1 MSSNRSFPVAM
12 LSAGAFLALGMALAQ
27 AADKHITLAYIQK
40 QGDQQYFVDEA
51 QGAKDE
57 AQKLG
62 NVSVN
67 VINVSMD
74 ANAAISAMN
83 VMIGQKVDGIAIVV
97 PDQKIGPQVIDMA
110 RQAGIPIVAS
120 DDTLKDGKGE
130 AIPFVGFDGYDMG
143 HKVGL
148 AAGNLFKKAG
158 WKADGALVAAA
169 FEEQL
174 SVCQDRERGEEDG
187 FKEATG
193 GVLPQVV
200 KIGTD
205 NSVVDAQ
212 NRTGA
217 VVTAHPGIS
226 HWVVWGCNDESETGA
241 VTGAQQRR
249 HLRERHHRRGSRRL
263 SRLQGLAGQPEHR
276 QQGVPFHQRP
286 RRRRRCGE
294 GSGRQNPQRQAA
306 SRQDGRQ
313 YHHRR
318 PRQLEVRNGQLQL
331 IFAASLQMQERRVPV
346 GMRRK
351 T

>member
-1 MSSNRSFPVAM
+1 VSPNKSFSVAM
-12 LSAGAFLALGMALAQ
+12 LSAGIFLIVGMALAQ

-51 QGAKDE
+51 QGARDE

-83 VMIGQKVDGIAIVV
+83 VMIGQKVDGVAIVV

-120 DDTLKDGKGE
+120 DDTLKDGKGN

-148 AAGNLFKKAG
+148 AAGDLFKKAG
-158 WKADGALVAAA
+158 WKADSALVAAA

-193 GVLPQVV
+193 GILPQVV

-217 VVTAHPGIS
+217 VVTAHPAIS

-241 VTGAQQRR
+241 VTALSNAGISANDIIGVGLGAYLDCKDWQAKQKTGNRAA
-249 HLRERHHRRGSRRL
+249 L
-263 SRLQGLAGQPEHR
+263 
-276 QQGVPFHQRP
+276 FI
-286 RRRRRCGE
+286 
-294 GSGRQNPQRQAA
+294 SGRDVGAA
-306 SRQDGRQ
+306 A
-313 YHHRR
+313 
-318 PRQLEVRNGQLQL
+318 VRVLVDKIRNDKPLPAKTVANTT
-331 IFAASLQMQERRVPV
+331 IV
-346 GMRRK
+346 GPDNWKSVMGSCS
-351 T
+351 

>member
-1 MSSNRSFPVAM
+1 M
-12 LSAGAFLALGMALAQ
+12 GALLTMGMALAH

-67 VINVSMD
+67 VVNVSMD
-74 ANAAISAMN
+74 SNAAISAMN

-110 RQAGIPIVAS
+110 KQANIPMVAS
-120 DDTLKDGKGE
+120 DDTLKDGKGNP
-130 AIPFVGFDGYDMG
+130 IPFVGFDGYDMG

-148 AAGNLFKKAG
+148 AAGNIFKKAG
-158 WKADGALVAAA
+158 WKASDTLIAAA

-174 SVCQDRERGEEDG
+174 SVCQDRERGQEDG

-193 GVLPQVV
+193 GLLPQIV

-217 VVTAHPGIS
+217 VVTAHPAVS

-241 VTGAQQRR
+241 VTALSNAGMSANDILGVGLGAYLDCKDWQAKQTTGNKEA
-249 HLRERHHRRGSRRL
+249 L
-263 SRLQGLAGQPEHR
+263 
-276 QQGVPFHQRP
+276 FI
-286 RRRRRCGE
+286 
-294 GSGRQNPQRQAA
+294 SGRDVGAA
-306 SRQDGRQ
+306 AVKALVD
-313 YHHRR
+313 HI
-318 PRQLEVRNGQLQL
+318 RNNKPLPAKT
-331 IFAASLQMQERRVPV
+331 IANTTIV
-346 GMRRK
+346 GPENWKSVMGSCS
-351 T
+351 